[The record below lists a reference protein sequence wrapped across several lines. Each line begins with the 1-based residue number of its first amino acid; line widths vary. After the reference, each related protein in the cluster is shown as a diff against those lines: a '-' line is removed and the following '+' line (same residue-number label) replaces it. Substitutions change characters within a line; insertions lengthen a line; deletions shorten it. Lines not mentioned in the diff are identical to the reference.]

1 MLTKI
6 WTITWK
12 ELYTTFTDRNL
23 LLIMLVTPLA
33 LATIIGAAF
42 SGFINTSND
51 VPVQDIPLAV
61 VNLDQG
67 VTADGASFNNGATFV
82 NLLVPKDGKPDPDN
96 ALQKLTKAEQV
107 ADAET
112 ARAGV
117 DGGKYAAA
125 IIIPADFSEKLTYS
139 QNHTIEPIS
148 VEVYASGATPT
159 SGSIIRSI
167 TNSIVNGIATG
178 SITVEATIETLIER
192 AKSDPTFGLA
202 FAAASAS
209 GSFKPDFAPAFTGSG
224 SPISISQQTVSGQAA
239 TFSPLVV
246 FGSGQAIFFMLFTA
260 MGSATSLLEE
270 KRDGTLQRLIAS
282 PTPRMVIL
290 LGKLIGTFLICIAQ
304 VSILIVALTIVGS
317 ILSGKVQFIWGNNL
331 LDVGLV
337 IVAVALAASG
347 LGTVVAAVVRTPEQ
361 GNIIGGVISLVMG
374 VFGGA
379 FFGTAA
385 FPAFLKPITDLTITY
400 WGTDAFTKLAQ
411 NQTDIG
417 TNLIVL
423 FVMGIVLF
431 AAGLTIFNRRL
442 SV

>member
-6 WTITWK
+6 WAITWK

-23 LLIMLVTPLA
+23 ILIMLLTPLA
-33 LATIIGAAF
+33 LATIIGSAF

-51 VPVQDIPLAV
+51 VPVQDIPVAV

-67 VTADGASFNNGATFV
+67 SDANGTSFNNGDTFV
-82 NLLVPKDGKPDPDN
+82 NLLVPKDGTPDPDN

-107 ADAET
+107 MDAAT
-112 ARAGV
+112 ARSGV
-117 DGGKYAAA
+117 DSGKYAAA
-125 IIIPADFSEKLTYS
+125 IIIPSDFSAKLTYS
-139 QNHTIEPIS
+139 QGHAIEP
-148 VEVYASGATPT
+148 VALEVYASPATPT
-159 SGSIIRSI
+159 SGAIIRSI
-167 TNSIVNGIATG
+167 SESIVNGIATG
-178 SITVEATIETLIER
+178 NITVQATIETMIAR
-192 AKSDPTFGLA
+192 AQSDPTFGLA
-202 FAAASAS
+202 FAAA
-209 GSFKPDFAPAFTGSG
+209 GSSFQPDFAPAFAGS
-224 SPISISQQTVSGQAA
+224 SRPISIQQQTVSGQAA

-246 FGSGQAIFFMLFTA
+246 FGSAQAIFFMLFTA

-290 LGKLIGTFLICIAQ
+290 LGKLLGTLLICIVQ
-304 VSILIVALTIVGS
+304 VTILILALTIVGS
-317 ILSGKVQFIWGNNL
+317 ILSGEIQFIWGNNL
-331 LDVGLV
+331 LGLGLV
-337 IVAVALAASG
+337 IVAVALAAAG
-347 LGTVVAAVVRTPEQ
+347 LGTVVAALVRTPEQ

-379 FFGTAA
+379 FFNTAI
-385 FPAFLKPITDLTITY
+385 FPDFLKSISNLTITY

-417 TNLIVL
+417 TNLTVL

-431 AAGLTIFNRRL
+431 VAGLTIFNRRL